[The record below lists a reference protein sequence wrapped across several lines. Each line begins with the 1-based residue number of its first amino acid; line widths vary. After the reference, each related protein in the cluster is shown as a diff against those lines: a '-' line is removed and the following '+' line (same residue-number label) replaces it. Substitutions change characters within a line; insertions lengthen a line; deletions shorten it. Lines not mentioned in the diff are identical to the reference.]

1 MKYSIKLIIVFSLLI
16 FLKSFALTYTVKPGD
31 NLEKIAKK
39 FGVSVK
45 ELKRVNHIKNPKR
58 LRAGQKIKIP
68 VKHKRKSVKKSKS
81 KTKKQAITKRT
92 KRTTKKAV
100 TTRKCRVLYKV
111 KPGESLILIAKKFK
125 VKVSDLKR
133 WNNLRGNTLRA
144 GQLLCIRPV
153 TVKKKTTTQRK
164 VVKKSSSKKRKT
176 TTRSRTKYKYKRV
189 VTYYKVR
196 RGDSLWKIAKKFN
209 TTVSELKR
217 LNNFRGR
224 NVKLYAGRKIK
235 VPKTVRVAVKER
247 KTTRTRTTRRT
258 ERRRERRTVERKRE
272 TRTAKRR
279 ESRRRGRLQFIYP
292 VQGRII
298 KGFVNSETERHVG
311 IDIKTRCGE
320 PIRAVEDGKVI
331 YAGDSIKTFG
341 NLIIIRHRNRY
352 NSVYGHVGQI
362 LVREGQRVRRG
373 DIIGRTGTLNQKGC
387 GLYFEIRKNTIPI
400 NPLSV
405 LGR

>member
-1 MKYSIKLIIVFSLLI
+1 LKYSIKIIIVSLLFI

-31 NLEKIAKK
+31 NPEKIARK

-45 ELKRVNHIKNPKR
+45 ELLKANNIKNPKR
-58 LRAGQKIKIP
+58 LRAGQRIKIP
-68 VKHKRKSVKKSKS
+68 VKSKRKKSVSKSKS
-81 KTKKQAITKRT
+81 KVKKKSIVKRSR
-92 KRTTKKAV
+92 KTTKK
-100 TTRKCRVLYKV
+100 TTVKRKCRILYRV
-111 KPGESLILIAKKFK
+111 KPGDNLILIAKKFK

-133 WNNLRGNTLRA
+133 WNNIRGNTIRS

-153 TVKKKTTTQRK
+153 KTTIKKKTTKRR
-164 VVKKSSSKKRKT
+164 KKSTSRRG
-176 TTRSRTKYKYKRV
+176 TRYKYKKII
-189 VTYYKVR
+189 TYYKVR
-196 RGDSLWKIAKKFN
+196 RGDNLWIIAKRFR

-217 LNNFRGR
+217 LNNFKGR

-235 VPKTVRVAVKER
+235 VPKMVRVAVGEDR
-247 KTTRTRTTRRT
+247 TEGRTRTR
-258 ERRRERRTVERKRE
+258 ERKSRE
-272 TRTAKRR
+272 TSRKKSTKRR
-279 ESRRRGRLQFIYP
+279 KTGLKFIYP

-311 IDIKTRCGE
+311 IDIKTKCGE
-320 PIRAVEDGKVI
+320 PIKAVEDGKVI

-352 NSVYGHVGQI
+352 NSVYGHVGRI
-362 LVREGQRVRRG
+362 LVREGQRVKKG
-373 DIIGRTGTLNQKGC
+373 QIIGRTGTLNQSGC